1 MGIDENNPDR
11 ESASSAGSYP
21 AAPLPPHER
30 TWRHPSEV
38 GLTQRVVAEN
48 PSSVAEVGRGVVG
61 VSVLLGVCLV
71 VGLVILSRP
80 SSGESDAATVVR
92 LTSADL
98 AYARI
103 SANRDAQP
111 PMAVRVGDS
120 DVLVTTQLAVG
131 DEEQID
137 AFMADGGKA
146 SLEVAY
152 VDPVSSIAVL
162 VSGDDTARPGAAL
175 PSRAVDLGQDVI
187 VLSETPLRLR
197 VDSITG
203 HVAMLTS
210 NSSFDPAAVAEGAPV
225 VDQSGQLVGI
235 CTHVGERLAIVMTN
249 TISDVLADVF
259 AND

>member
-1 MGIDENNPDR
+1 MGIDENKPDR
-11 ESASSAGSYP
+11 ESASSSGSYP

-48 PSSVAEVGRGVVG
+48 PYSVAEVGRGVVG
-61 VSVLLGVCLV
+61 VSVFLGLCLV
-71 VGLVILSRP
+71 IGLVILSRP
-80 SSGESDAATVVR
+80 SSGETDTATVVR

-120 DVLVTTQLAVG
+120 DVLITTQLAVG
-131 DEEQID
+131 DEQQID

-162 VSGDDTARPGAAL
+162 VSGSDTVGPDAAFA
-175 PSRAVDLGQDVI
+175 SRGVDPGQDVI

-203 HVAMLTS
+203 SVAMLTS
-210 NSSFDPAAVAEGAPV
+210 NTPFDPAAVAEGAPV

-235 CTHVGERLAIVMTN
+235 CTHVGERLAIVMTD

>member
-1 MGIDENNPDR
+1 VF
-11 ESASSAGSYP
+11 
-21 AAPLPPHER
+21 L
-30 TWRHPSEV
+30 
-38 GLTQRVVAEN
+38 GL
-48 PSSVAEVGRGVVG
+48 
-61 VSVLLGVCLV
+61 CLV
-71 VGLVILSRP
+71 IGLVILSRP
-80 SSGESDAATVVR
+80 SSGETDTATVVR

-120 DVLVTTQLAVG
+120 DVLITTQLAVG
-131 DEEQID
+131 DEQQID

-162 VSGDDTARPGAAL
+162 VSGSDTVGPDAAFA
-175 PSRAVDLGQDVI
+175 SRGVDPGQDVI

-203 HVAMLTS
+203 SVAMLTS
-210 NSSFDPAAVAEGAPV
+210 NTPFDPAAVAEGAPV

-235 CTHVGERLAIVMTN
+235 CTHVGERLAIVMTD